1 MKCKNTCKSEYFL
14 PFQIFFCHDR
24 ITKIVMSSKRFF
36 GFLLTTAVTP
46 SWKLKESPNK
56 SKSTF
61 IWTLPV
67 RGEGGVLTFARMV
80 WGTYFTEGFLQGG
93 FPETFILYRMLA
105 SMQTLYYSFSNHTTL
120 QNVKIGPKNRCPR
133 VPV

>member
-67 RGEGGVLTFARMV
+67 GGEGGVLTFARMV
-80 WGTYFTEGFLQGG
+80 WGTYLEENCPSCLIFGG
-93 FPETFILYRMLA
+93 QKACQDSLGHFFPEEFYRGA
-105 SMQTLYYSFSNHTTL
+105 SLLHLYYSFRHHTTL
-120 QNVKIGPKNRCPR
+120 
-133 VPV
+133 

>member
-67 RGEGGVLTFARMV
+67 RGEGGGLNLCQDGLGHLFRGELSKLLDF
-80 WGTYFTEGFLQGG
+80 WGSKSLPG
-93 FPETFILYRMLA
+93 
-105 SMQTLYYSFSNHTTL
+105 
-120 QNVKIGPKNRCPR
+120 
-133 VPV
+133 